1 MTLTD
6 AQKAALAELNEGKS
20 ICFGSAST
28 TYNKQEIIAEG
39 LEIADFALMVEALE
53 LRTGSRGMKAAGE
66 KYIRHSGSFDGDFS
80 SVAVCLGC
88 ESLMQTLFQ
97 NDVDGWFHDNGIEY
111 GRAWE
116 YAFELDLVCPIKQR
130 QAFAA

>member
-53 LRTGSRGMKAAGE
+53 LRTGSRGMKAAE
-66 KYIRHSGSFDGDFS
+66 PSCKMFLDR
-80 SVAVCLGC
+80 C
-88 ESLMQTLFQ
+88 EE
-97 NDVDGWFHDNGIEY
+97 VVIE
-111 GRAWE
+111 W
-116 YAFELDLVCPIKQR
+116 LVSR
-130 QAFAA
+130 